1 MYAPMKEPA
10 KHLLATGEPSP
21 VTVYNPNG
29 GSPFLLVADHAGNAI
44 PRALGRLGVEAQ
56 ELRRHIAFDIGIA
69 GVGRILADTLG
80 AVLIQQNYSRLVIDC
95 NRPPGMPSSTPEIS
109 ELTNIRGN
117 SGLSDEDKA
126 ARAKE
131 IFYPYHERI
140 ETEIKRRWR
149 VRMPAV
155 LISLHSFTP
164 SFKGVARPWH
174 VALLYNRDPR
184 LSRHL
189 LALLKAETGLVVGN
203 NEPYAVSDS
212 TDYTI
217 PVHGE
222 RMGLP
227 HALIEIRQDLIGD
240 ERGQH
245 TWALRLA
252 RLLPRA
258 YAGMSA
264 T

>member
-1 MYAPMKEPA
+1 MKEPA
-10 KHLLATGEPSP
+10 RHLLAAGEPSP

-29 GSPFLLVADHAGNAI
+29 GSPFLLVADHAGNVI
-44 PRALGRLGVEAQ
+44 PRALGRLGVAPH
-56 ELRRHIAFDIGIA
+56 ELRRHIAWDIGIA

-95 NRPPGMPSSTPEIS
+95 NRPPGMPSSTPEVS
-109 ELTNIRGN
+109 ELTRIPGN
-117 SGLSDEDKA
+117 SALSDEDKA
-126 ARAKE
+126 LRVKE
-131 IFYPYHERI
+131 IFSPYHERI
-140 ETEIKRRWR
+140 DTEIKRRWR

-164 SFKGVARPWH
+164 IFKGVPRPWH
-174 VALLYNRDPR
+174 VSVLYNRDPR
-184 LSRHL
+184 LPRHL
-189 LALLKAETGLVVGN
+189 LAILKAETGLAVGN
-203 NEPYAVSDS
+203 NEPYVVSDS

-227 HALIEIRQDLIGD
+227 HALIEIRQDLIAE

-252 RLLPRA
+252 RLLPKA
-258 YAGMSA
+258 YAGMAA